1 MMRPVLKPFPAHYCI
16 GLWLVLHGCSPGP
29 AQQPVESRGTV
40 MEENVVYKNEAYTLY
55 PDSLVEGERSA
66 RTVIRGVWLS
76 LKNAN
81 GELVRPY
88 PRGTY
93 PQLASHLPMMN
104 ILHTVAINDFEVN
117 NVDNDHFRVSPD
129 FHYDM
134 FFTRDIAFSSY
145 LGANFLFP
153 SMIKRRLKRCRE
165 LRRKV
170 GFITAR
176 NHEVPIPQ
184 VQEKE
189 VVEDMTNLE
198 FFAKYRTHAY
208 ARRTDDVCWV
218 LGYWEAMKLVREVG
232 ELEWFTS
239 EFEYFDK
246 HFYEPFRDP
255 ADGLYRGQSSFIDV
269 AGTGYPDSFN
279 IQHSVM
285 IKALSTNCLYYKAF
299 TIMEDAY
306 ILQGDIEQAKRMQQ
320 RAAAIKQSIRR
331 HFLHPGGY
339 YAYFIHEDGELE
351 ARREQLGMA
360 FLVLFDILEPGEYH
374 LAVGNYPKNNFGSP
388 LFWPFYPGEKVYHN
402 NSIWPFANTLFD
414 WAKLK
419 AQPGKDVLLPAFGS
433 LARHALQGN
442 FNEVMD
448 YETGGR
454 RELHARQYTWSAA
467 AYMGLIYRMIL
478 GLEIEMSEEGTL
490 SMNPVFPEALGDH
503 LSLKGL
509 VVRGTT
515 FDIELVGSGS
525 HVVSVMMNGQ
535 PMDRPSFPLDGGHH
549 QARLMLNHQ
558 TKTVK

>member
-1 MMRPVLKPFPAHYCI
+1 MRRSVLKPSLVNYCI
-16 GLWLVLHGCSPGP
+16 GLWLILQGCSSEP
-29 AQQPVESRGTV
+29 AQRPLESQTTAK
-40 MEENVVYKNEAYTLY
+40 EENVVYRNEAYTLY

-66 RTVIRGVWLS
+66 RAVIRGVWLS

-93 PQLASHLPMMN
+93 PQLTSRLPMMN

-153 SMIKRRLKRCRE
+153 EMIKRHLRRCRE

-176 NHEVPIPQ
+176 DHEIPIAE
-184 VQEKE
+184 VREKE

-218 LGYWEAMKLVREVG
+218 PGYWEAMKLVREPG
-232 ELEWFTS
+232 ELEWFTR
-239 EFEYFDK
+239 EFEYFDE

-255 ADGLYRGQSSFIDV
+255 SDGLYRGQSSFIDV

-285 IKALSTNCLYYKAF
+285 IKALSTNCLYHKAF
-299 TIMEDAY
+299 SIMEKAY
-306 ILQGDIEQAKRMQQ
+306 ILQGDLEKAKHMQH
-320 RAAAIKQSIRR
+320 RAAAIKQSIRKHFR
-331 HFLHPGGY
+331 HPEGY
-339 YAYFIHEDGELE
+339 YAYFIHEEGKLE

-360 FLVLFDILEPGEYH
+360 FMVLFGILEPEEYH
-374 LAVGNYPKNNFGSP
+374 MAVGNYPQNSFGSP

-402 NSIWPFANTLFD
+402 NSIWPFANALFD
-414 WAKLK
+414 WAKLR
-419 AQPGKDVLLPAFGS
+419 AQPGKDVFLPAFGS

-448 YETGGR
+448 YESGGR
-454 RELHARQYTWSAA
+454 QELHARQYTWSAA

-478 GLEIEMSEEGTL
+478 GLEVEMGEEGTL
-490 SMNPVFPEALGDH
+490 SMNPVFPAALGDH

-515 FDIELVGSGS
+515 FDIELTGNGS
-525 HVVSVMMNGQ
+525 HVASVMLNEQ
-535 PMDRPSFPLDGGHH
+535 PADRPSFPLDGGAH
-549 QARLMLNHQ
+549 QVKLVLNHQ
-558 TKTVK
+558 TGTDK